1 MFNKIYILFVIII
14 IKSMIYGQCFD
25 YELAASDFPFN
36 HLADLSADD
45 DVGVNWGLENIG
57 GAGGNDFS
65 YKITLLEPALVY
77 ITTCDSDTDVD
88 VEIGIYNSCDPTD
101 WLLYQDD
108 SNSQIFYPDGTS
120 ETYEFECISGFETN
134 PYYAN
139 MLPLLQW
146 EPGTYY
152 VVVGDRGYSGNVRTY
167 IGYSLLVD
175 SITTNDDYSEINYH
189 FSEGVYGGEYQDV
202 YNGNGIPLEISDYSL
217 SISSNG
223 GNANEANITSL
234 TTLLGDPISI
244 NESDIKINIDYP
256 DIPSGVEEVTIGP
269 ASVSSIFNSV
279 GIPLLNVEG
288 ISILLE
294 DASNPTITSTVPVD
308 NAVEV
313 AENLNISLTFSEE
326 VFYNNEVIN
335 NENASNCF
343 ELEVLDTG
351 EDLGFV
357 LSNSNNSI
365 FTLNPEN
372 SFPEYTY
379 IRLVILST
387 IEDGNDNSFVNDTI
401 VFRTE
406 DMTPPQINNLLLL
419 ATNINGTLTFSE
431 NVFST
436 NSASGALDISDLSIT
451 YNANGGNCTDISL
464 LGLMNSDGNPLVGGE
479 SIIQVFLELEGAP
492 SGVETFSLSPSNSS
506 SIFDLAGNAMPS
518 NSTSSE
524 LTLFASALIESYSI
538 ADSNE
543 FVDLTF
549 SVGIYGDGSQ
559 IQPVSLSDFTMQLNT
574 NNGPVSS
581 GVLTNIKNINNDP
594 LLGGEDA
601 IRIFMS
607 FDTLPSG
614 VENIIISPSTG
625 SSIYSILGVPIP
637 SSENTGIIQLIDQR
651 PPEVEQ
657 GVSDG
662 EVGIVENEPLRI
674 TFSELLYNPTTGEL
688 VSSEELSNLIILR
701 SGDSSGIDIPF
712 SIDYS
717 NPPNLY
723 VIPNEDFDSEEVVY
737 YAFNGLLEDQAG
749 NPIEIDYEIT
759 FTIRDY
765 LPPIVDSSA
774 LALDNSYLD
783 LIFDDG
789 IFGAVEFD
797 GTDFLGI
804 TPVDRNDF
812 SIEFEPNGS
821 ETDSVEITSITR
833 TDSNFLIGGENEIRI
848 NFEYNGSP
856 NGNETLRLLVQQGVT
871 MYDEVGNQMTDTTT
885 MTQEIPLYDI
895 LAPTIN
901 SVSVPIDSFI
911 TLMEERLIIF
921 TFNEKIDSLDFKI
934 SSIASDSIYF
944 DSLMANS
951 DSSIKI
957 TLKPPFTSYD
967 QITVEFTYLE
977 DNAGISTVDIAYTY
991 LTPMLGDYDYDNSIT
1006 YNDLW
1011 DLVENWE
1018 ISNMDYEIGPIIG
1031 DVPHVIPILDSK
1043 FDIEDGMA
1051 FVQMWSWYQKEY
1063 GEINEDS
1070 VQVGRRL
1077 IMNQDNEKYTIIIDR
1092 SFSRGQLKFSYP
1104 LETNPIEFFD
1114 FPNKNNSMFIKSHIP
1129 SKGFSILEFARPGNI
1144 SNDSISIKVRNSSK
1158 VNLFY
1163 SFEGSKDSLISKGM
1177 YVLNKVTLPDKI
1189 KLYPAYPNP
1198 FNPTTT
1204 ITFDV
1209 PKSIENSLVSLG
1221 LYDLRG
1227 RQVSVLVNSY
1237 LNPGVYSYQW
1247 NGSKFSSGM
1256 YIAKLRIGSKKE
1268 TQKIILLK

>member
-1 MFNKIYILFVIII
+1 MFNKIFILFVII

-25 YELAASDFPFN
+25 YELAVSDFPFN
-36 HLADLSADD
+36 HLADLTSDED
-45 DVGVNWGLENIG
+45 IGVDWDLESIG
-57 GAGGNDFS
+57 GIEGNDFA
-65 YKITLLEPALVY
+65 YKITLLEPALIY

-88 VEIGIYNSCDPTD
+88 VEIGIYNSCDQTD
-101 WLLYQDD
+101 WILYQDD
-108 SNSQIFYPDGTS
+108 SNLPVYYPDGTS
-120 ETYEFECISGFETN
+120 EQYDFQCISGYVEAPT
-134 PYYAN
+134 YAN
-139 MLPLLQW
+139 MLPRLDW
-146 EPGTYY
+146 SAGTYY
-152 VVVGDRGYSGNVRTY
+152 IVIGDRGYSGTVRTY

-175 SITTNDDYSEINYH
+175 STTTNDDYSEINYH

-202 YNGNGIPLEISDYSL
+202 YSGNGIPLEISDYSL

-223 GNANEANITSL
+223 GNANEAYITSL
-234 TTLLGDPISI
+234 TTLSGDPISI

-294 DASNPTITSTVPVD
+294 DASSPTIISTVPVD
-308 NAVEV
+308 NAEEV
-313 AENLNISLTFSEE
+313 PENLNISLTFSEE
-326 VFYNNEVIN
+326 VFYNNEAIN

-343 ELEVLDTG
+343 KLEVLETG
-351 EDLGFV
+351 EELGYV
-357 LSNSNNSI
+357 LSNSDNSI
-365 FTLNPEN
+365 FSLNPEN

-387 IEDGNDNSFVNDTI
+387 IEDGNDNSFANDTI
-401 VFRTE
+401 TFRTE
-406 DMTPPQINNLLLL
+406 DMTPPQISNSVLSS
-419 ATNINGTLTFSE
+419 TNSYILLTFSE
-431 NVFST
+431 NVYSD
-436 NSASGALDISDLSIT
+436 NSESEALNVSDLSIT
-451 YNANGGNCTDISL
+451 YNSNGGNCDNVSL
-464 LGLMNSDGNPLVGGE
+464 LELMNSDGNPLEGGE
-479 SIIQVFLELEGAP
+479 SLIQVFLQLVGAP

-506 SIFDLAGNAMPS
+506 SIFDLSGNAM
-518 NSTSSE
+518 SSSSSSPE
-524 LTLFASALIESYSI
+524 LTLFASALIEGFSI

-559 IQPVSLSDFTMQLNT
+559 IQPVSLSDFNLQLNT

-581 GVLTNIKNINNDP
+581 GILTNIKNINNDP
-594 LLGGEDA
+594 LLGGEEI
-601 IRIFMS
+601 IRIFVS

-614 VENIIISPSTG
+614 VENIIISPNTG
-625 SSIYSILGVPIP
+625 SSIYSISGVPVP
-637 SSENTGIIQLIDQR
+637 SSENTGPIHLIDQR

-657 GVSDG
+657 SVSNG
-662 EVGIVENEPLRI
+662 EVGIVENEPLRV
-674 TFSELLYNPTTGEL
+674 TFSELLYNPITGEL
-688 VSSEELSNLIILR
+688 ISSEELSTLITLR
-701 SGDSSGIDIPF
+701 SGDSSGTDIPF
-712 SIDYS
+712 SIDYT
-717 NPPNLY
+717 NPPDLF
-723 VIPNEDFDSEEVVY
+723 VIPNEDFDSEEIVY
-737 YAFNGLLEDQAG
+737 YAFNGFLEDQAG
-749 NPIEIDYEIT
+749 NPIEIDYEVT

-765 LPPIVDSSA
+765 LPPTVDSSI

-797 GTDFLGI
+797 GTNFFGI

-812 SIEFEPNGS
+812 TIEFEPNGS

-856 NGNETLRLLVQQGVT
+856 DGNETLRLLVQQGVT

-911 TLMEERLIIF
+911 TLMEERPITF
-921 TFNEKIDSLDFKI
+921 TFNERIDSLEFKI
-934 SSIASDSIYF
+934 SSIASDSVYF

-951 DSSIKI
+951 DSSIEI

-991 LTPMLGDYDYDNSIT
+991 MTPMLGDYDFDNSIT
-1006 YNDLW
+1006 YSDLW

-1018 ISNMDYEIGPIIG
+1018 SSNMDYEIGPVIG
-1031 DVPHVIPILDSK
+1031 EVPHVIPVLDSK

-1063 GEINEDS
+1063 GEIIEDS
-1070 VQVGRRL
+1070 IQVGRHL
-1077 IMNQDNEKYTIIIDR
+1077 NMNQNNEKYTIMID
-1092 SFSRGQLKFSYP
+1092 SSVVKGQLKFSYQDNI
-1104 LETNPIEFFD
+1104 EPIEFFD
-1114 FPNKNNSMFIKSHIP
+1114 FPNKNNSMFLQSHIP
-1129 SKGFSILEFARPGNI
+1129 SKGFSILEFARPGILND
-1144 SNDSISIKVRNSSK
+1144 DSISIKIRNSSK

-1177 YVLNKVTLPDKI
+1177 YVLNKVNFPDKI

-1209 PKSIENSLVSLG
+1209 PMNIESSLVSLSI
-1221 LYDLRG
+1221 YDLRG
-1227 RQVSVLVNSY
+1227 RQVSVIINSY

-1247 NGSKFSSGM
+1247 SGSHFSSGM
-1256 YIAKLRIGSKKE
+1256 YIAKLRIDSKQE

>member
-1 MFNKIYILFVIII
+1 MFNKIFILFVIII
-14 IKSMIYGQCFD
+14 KSIIYGQCFD
-25 YELAASDFPFN
+25 YELAVSDFPFN
-36 HLADLSADD
+36 HLADLTSDED
-45 DVGVNWGLENIG
+45 IGVDWDLESIG
-57 GAGGNDFS
+57 GIEGNDFA
-65 YKITLLEPALVY
+65 YKITLLEPALIY

-88 VEIGIYNSCDPTD
+88 VEIGIYNSCDQTD
-101 WLLYQDD
+101 WILYQDD
-108 SNSQIFYPDGTS
+108 SNLPVYYPDGTS
-120 ETYEFECISGFETN
+120 EQYDFQCISGYVEAPT
-134 PYYAN
+134 YAN
-139 MLPLLQW
+139 MLPRLDW
-146 EPGTYY
+146 DAGTYY
-152 VVVGDRGYSGNVRTY
+152 IVIGDRGYSGTVRTY

-175 SITTNDDYSEINYH
+175 STTTNDDYSEINYH
-189 FSEGVYGGEYQDV
+189 FSEGVFGGEYQDV
-202 YNGNGIPLEISDYSL
+202 YSGNGIPLEISDYSL

-223 GNANEANITSL
+223 GNANEAYITSL
-234 TTLLGDPISI
+234 TTLFGDPISI

-294 DASNPTITSTVPVD
+294 DASSPTIISTVPVD
-308 NAVEV
+308 NAEEV
-313 AENLNISLTFSEE
+313 PENLNISLTFSEE
-326 VFYNNEVIN
+326 VFYNNEAIN
-335 NENASNCF
+335 NDNASNCF
-343 ELEVLDTG
+343 KIEVLETG
-351 EDLGFV
+351 EELGYV
-357 LSNSNNSI
+357 LSNSANSI
-365 FTLNPEN
+365 FSLNPEN
-372 SFPEYTY
+372 SFPEYSY
-379 IRLVILST
+379 IRLVIFST
-387 IEDGNDNSFVNDTI
+387 IEDGNDNSFANDTI
-401 VFRTE
+401 TFRTE
-406 DMTPPQINNLLLL
+406 DMTPPQISNSVLS
-419 ATNINGTLTFSE
+419 ATNSYNTLTFSE
-431 NVFST
+431 NVYSD
-436 NSASGALDISDLSIT
+436 NSEALNVSDLSIT
-451 YNANGGNCTDISL
+451 YNSNGGNCDDVSL
-464 LGLMNSDGNPLVGGE
+464 LELMNTDGNPLEGGE
-479 SIIQVFLELEGAP
+479 SIIQIFLQLEGAP

-506 SIFDLAGNAMPS
+506 SIFDLSGNAM
-518 NSTSSE
+518 SSSSSSPE
-524 LTLFASALIESYSI
+524 LTLFASALIETFSI

-559 IQPVSLSDFTMQLNT
+559 LQPVSTSDFNLQLNT

-581 GVLTNIKNINNDP
+581 GILTNIKNINNDP
-594 LLGGEDA
+594 LLGGEEI

-614 VENIIISPSTG
+614 VENIIISPNTG
-625 SSIYSILGVPIP
+625 SSIYSISGVPVP
-637 SSENTGIIQLIDQR
+637 SSENTGPIQLIDQR

-657 GVSDG
+657 SVSNG
-662 EVGIVENEPLRI
+662 EVGIVENEPLRV
-674 TFSELLYNPTTGEL
+674 TFSELLYNPITGEL
-688 VSSEELSNLIILR
+688 VSSEELLNLITLR

-712 SIDYS
+712 SIDYT
-717 NPPNLY
+717 NPPDLF
-723 VIPNEDFDSEEVVY
+723 VIPNEDFDSEEIVY
-737 YAFNGLLEDQAG
+737 YAFNGFLEDQAG
-749 NPIEIDYEIT
+749 NPIEIDYEVT

-765 LPPIVDSSA
+765 LPPTVDSSA

-797 GTDFLGI
+797 GTNFLGI

-812 SIEFEPNGS
+812 AIEFEPNGS

-856 NGNETLRLLVQQGVT
+856 DGNETLRLLVQQGVT

-911 TLMEERLIIF
+911 TLMEERPIIF
-921 TFNEKIDSLDFKI
+921 TFNERIDSLEFKI
-934 SSIASDSIYF
+934 SSIASDSVYF

-951 DSSIKI
+951 DSSIEI

-991 LTPMLGDYDYDNSIT
+991 LTPMLGDYDFDNSIT
-1006 YNDLW
+1006 YSDLW

-1018 ISNMDYEIGPIIG
+1018 ISNMDYEIGPVVG
-1031 DVPHVIPILDSK
+1031 EVPHVIPVLDSK

-1063 GEINEDS
+1063 GEIIEDS
-1070 VQVGRRL
+1070 IQVGRPL
-1077 IMNQDNEKYTIIIDR
+1077 IMNQNNEEYTIIID
-1092 SFSRGQLKFSYP
+1092 SSVARGQLKFSYP
-1104 LETNPIEFFD
+1104 FETSPIEFLNY
-1114 FPNKNNSMFIKSHIP
+1114 PNKNNSMSVINHIP
-1129 SKGFSILEFARPGNI
+1129 GKGFSILEFARPGI
-1144 SNDSISIKVRNSSK
+1144 LSYDSISIKIQNSSN
-1158 VNLFY
+1158 VNLFF
-1163 SFEGSKDSLISKGM
+1163 SFESSKDSLISKGM
-1177 YVLNKVTLPDKI
+1177 HTLNKVSLPDKI

-1198 FNPTTT
+1198 FNPTTM

-1209 PKSIENSLVSLG
+1209 PMNIESSLVSLSI
-1221 LYDLRG
+1221 YDLRG
-1227 RQVSVLVNSY
+1227 RQVSVIINSY

-1247 NGSKFSSGM
+1247 NGSQFSSGM
-1256 YIAKLRIGSKKE
+1256 YIAKLRIDSKQE

>member
-1 MFNKIYILFVIII
+1 MFNKIFILFVII

-36 HLADLSADD
+36 HLADLTADED
-45 DVGVNWGLENIG
+45 IGVEWDLESIG
-57 GAGGNDFS
+57 GVEGNDFA
-65 YKITLLEPALVY
+65 YKITLLEPALIY

-88 VEIGIYNSCDPTD
+88 VEIGIYNSCDQTD
-101 WLLYQDD
+101 WILYQDD
-108 SNSQIFYPDGTS
+108 SNSPIYYPDGSS

-146 EPGTYY
+146 EAGTYY
-152 VVVGDRGYSGNVRTY
+152 VVVGDRGYSGKVRTY

-175 SITTNDDYSEINYH
+175 STTTNDDYSEINYH
-189 FSEGVYGGEYQDV
+189 FSEGVFGGEYQDV
-202 YNGNGIPLEISDYSL
+202 YSGNGIPLEISDYSL

-223 GNANEANITSL
+223 GNANEAYITSL
-234 TTLLGDPISI
+234 TTLFGDPISI

-294 DASNPTITSTVPVD
+294 DASSPIITSSVPVD
-308 NAVEV
+308 NAEEV
-313 AENLNISLTFSEE
+313 PENLNISLTFSEE
-326 VFYNNEVIN
+326 VFYNNEAIN

-343 ELEVLDTG
+343 KLEVLETA
-351 EDLGFV
+351 EDLGYV
-357 LSNSNNSI
+357 LSNSDNSI

-379 IRLVILST
+379 IRLIIFST
-387 IEDGNDNSFVNDTI
+387 IEDGNDNSFANDTI
-401 VFRTE
+401 TFRTE
-406 DMTPPQINNLLLL
+406 DMTPPQISNSVLS
-419 ATNINGTLTFSE
+419 ATNSYTTLTFSE
-431 NVFST
+431 NVYSD
-436 NSASGALDISDLSIT
+436 NSEALNVSDLSIT
-451 YNANGGNCTDISL
+451 YNSNGGNCDDVSL
-464 LGLMNSDGNPLVGGE
+464 LELVNSDGNALEGGE
-479 SIIQVFLELEGAP
+479 SLIQVYLQLVGAP
-492 SGVETFSLSPSNSS
+492 IGVETFSLSPSNSS
-506 SIFDLAGNAMPS
+506 SIFDFSGNAM
-518 NSTSSE
+518 SSSSSSPE
-524 LTLFASALIESYSI
+524 LTLFASASIEAFSI

-559 IQPVSLSDFTMQLNT
+559 IQPVSLSDFNLQLYT

-594 LLGGEDA
+594 LLGGEEI

-614 VENIIISPSTG
+614 VENIIISPNTG
-625 SSIYSILGVPIP
+625 SSIYSISGVPVP
-637 SSENTGIIQLIDQR
+637 SSENTGLIQLIDQR

-657 GVSDG
+657 SVSNG
-662 EVGIVENEPLRI
+662 EVGIVENEPLRV
-674 TFSELLYNPTTGEL
+674 TFSELLYNPITGEL
-688 VSSEELSNLIILR
+688 ISSQELSSLITLR

-712 SIDYS
+712 SIDYT
-717 NPPNLY
+717 NPPDLFI
-723 VIPNEDFDSEEVVY
+723 IPNEDFDSEEIVY
-737 YAFNGLLEDQAG
+737 YAFNGFLEDQAG
-749 NPIEIDYEIT
+749 NLIEIDYEVT

-765 LPPIVDSSA
+765 LPPTIDSSN

-797 GTDFLGI
+797 GTNFLGI

-812 SIEFEPNGS
+812 TIEFEPNGS

-856 NGNETLRLLVQQGVT
+856 DGNETLRLLVQQGVT

-885 MTQEIPLYDI
+885 LTQEIPLYDI

-911 TLMEERLIIF
+911 TLMEERPITF
-921 TFNEKIDSLDFKI
+921 TFNERIDSLEFKI
-934 SSIASDSIYF
+934 SSIASDSVYF

-951 DSSIKI
+951 DSSIEI

-991 LTPMLGDYDYDNSIT
+991 MTPMLGDYDFDNSIT
-1006 YNDLW
+1006 YSDLW

-1018 ISNMDYEIGPIIG
+1018 SSNMDYEIGPVIG
-1031 DVPHVIPILDSK
+1031 EVPHVIPVLDSK

-1063 GEINEDS
+1063 GEIIEDS
-1070 VQVGRRL
+1070 IQVGRHL
-1077 IMNQDNEKYTIIIDR
+1077 NMNQNNEKYTIMID
-1092 SFSRGQLKFSYP
+1092 SSVVKGQLKFSYQDNT
-1104 LETNPIEFFD
+1104 EPIEFFD

-1129 SKGFSILEFARPGNI
+1129 SKGFSILEFARPGILN
-1144 SNDSISIKVRNSSK
+1144 NDSISIKIRNSSK

-1177 YVLNKVTLPDKI
+1177 YVLNKVIFPDKI

-1204 ITFDV
+1204 LTFDV
-1209 PKSIENSLVSLG
+1209 PSSIESSLVSLD

-1227 RQVSVLVNSY
+1227 RRVSVIVNNY
-1237 LNPGVYSYQW
+1237 LNPGVYSYKW
-1247 NGSKFSSGM
+1247 NGSKFSSGV
-1256 YIAKLRIGSKKE
+1256 YIAKLNIGTKKE

>member
-1 MFNKIYILFVIII
+1 MFNKIFILFVII

-25 YELAASDFPFN
+25 YELAVSDFPFN
-36 HLADLSADD
+36 HLADLTSDED
-45 DVGVNWGLENIG
+45 IGVDWDLESIG
-57 GAGGNDFS
+57 GIEGNDFA
-65 YKITLLEPALVY
+65 YKITLLEPALIY

-88 VEIGIYNSCDPTD
+88 VEIGIYNSCDQTD
-101 WLLYQDD
+101 WILYQDD
-108 SNSQIFYPDGTS
+108 SNLPVYYPDGTS
-120 ETYEFECISGFETN
+120 EQYDFQCISGYVEAPT
-134 PYYAN
+134 YAN
-139 MLPLLQW
+139 MLPRLDW
-146 EPGTYY
+146 SAGTYY
-152 VVVGDRGYSGNVRTY
+152 IVIGDRGYSGTVRTY

-175 SITTNDDYSEINYH
+175 STTTNDDYSEINYH

-202 YNGNGIPLEISDYSL
+202 YSGNGIPLEMSDYSL

-223 GNANEANITSL
+223 GNANEAYITSL
-234 TTLLGDPISI
+234 TTLSGDPISI

-294 DASNPTITSTVPVD
+294 DASSPTIISTVPVD
-308 NAVEV
+308 NAEEV
-313 AENLNISLTFSEE
+313 PENLNISLTFSEE
-326 VFYNNEVIN
+326 VFYNNEAIN

-343 ELEVLDTG
+343 KLEVLETG
-351 EDLGFV
+351 EELGYV
-357 LSNSNNSI
+357 LSNSDNSI
-365 FTLNPEN
+365 FSLNPEN

-387 IEDGNDNSFVNDTI
+387 IEDGNDNSFANDTI
-401 VFRTE
+401 TFRTE
-406 DMTPPQINNLLLL
+406 DMTPPQISNSVLSS
-419 ATNINGTLTFSE
+419 TNSYILLTFSE
-431 NVFST
+431 NVYSD
-436 NSASGALDISDLSIT
+436 NSESEALNVSDLSIT
-451 YNANGGNCTDISL
+451 YNSNGGNCDNVSL
-464 LGLMNSDGNPLVGGE
+464 LELMNSDGNPLEGGE
-479 SIIQVFLELEGAP
+479 SLIQVFLQLVGAP

-506 SIFDLAGNAMPS
+506 SIFDLSGNAM
-518 NSTSSE
+518 SSSSSSPE
-524 LTLFASALIESYSI
+524 LTLFASALIEAFSI

-549 SVGIYGDGSQ
+549 SVGIYGDVSQ
-559 IQPVSLSDFTMQLNT
+559 IQPVSLSDFNLQLNT

-581 GVLTNIKNINNDP
+581 GILTNIKNINNDP
-594 LLGGEDA
+594 LLGGEEI
-601 IRIFMS
+601 IRIFVS

-614 VENIIISPSTG
+614 VENIIISPNTG
-625 SSIYSILGVPIP
+625 SSIYSISGVPVP
-637 SSENTGIIQLIDQR
+637 SSENTGPIQLIDQR

-657 GVSDG
+657 SVSNG
-662 EVGIVENEPLRI
+662 EVGIVENEPLRV
-674 TFSELLYNPTTGEL
+674 TFSELLYNPITGEL
-688 VSSEELSNLIILR
+688 ISSEELSTLITLR
-701 SGDSSGIDIPF
+701 SGDSSGTDIPF
-712 SIDYS
+712 SIDYT
-717 NPPNLY
+717 NPPDLF
-723 VIPNEDFDSEEVVY
+723 VIPNEDFDSEEIVY
-737 YAFNGLLEDQAG
+737 YAFNGSLEDQAG
-749 NPIEIDYEIT
+749 NLIEIDYEVT

-765 LPPIVDSSA
+765 LPPTVDSSI

-797 GTDFLGI
+797 GTNFFGI

-812 SIEFEPNGS
+812 TIEFEPNGS

-856 NGNETLRLLVQQGVT
+856 DGNETLRLLVQQGVT

-911 TLMEERLIIF
+911 TLMEERPITF
-921 TFNEKIDSLDFKI
+921 TFNERIDSLEFKI
-934 SSIASDSIYF
+934 SSIASDSVYF

-951 DSSIKI
+951 DSSIEI

-991 LTPMLGDYDYDNSIT
+991 MTPMLGDYDFDNSIT
-1006 YNDLW
+1006 YSDLW

-1018 ISNMDYEIGPIIG
+1018 SSNMDYEIGPVIG
-1031 DVPHVIPILDSK
+1031 EVPHVIPVLDSK

-1051 FVQMWSWYQKEY
+1051 FVQIWSWYQKEY
-1063 GEINEDS
+1063 GEIIEDS
-1070 VQVGRRL
+1070 IQVGRHL
-1077 IMNQDNEKYTIIIDR
+1077 NMNQNIEKYTIIID
-1092 SFSRGQLKFSYP
+1092 SSVVKGQLKFSYP
-1104 LETNPIEFFD
+1104 YNTEPIEFFD

-1129 SKGFSILEFARPGNI
+1129 SKGFSILEFARPGTLN
-1144 SNDSISIKVRNSSK
+1144 NDSITIKIRNSSK

-1163 SFEGSKDSLISKGM
+1163 SFENSKDSLISKGM
-1177 YVLNKVTLPDKI
+1177 YVLNKISFPDKI

-1209 PKSIENSLVSLG
+1209 PSSIESSLVSLD

-1227 RQVSVLVNSY
+1227 RRVSVLVNSY
-1237 LNPGVYSYQW
+1237 LNPGVYSYKW
-1247 NGSKFSSGM
+1247 NGSKFSSGV
-1256 YIAKLRIGSKKE
+1256 YIAKLNIGTKKK

>member
-1 MFNKIYILFVIII
+1 MFNKINILLVIII
-14 IKSMIYGQCFD
+14 TKSMINGQCFD

-36 HLADLSADD
+36 HLADLTADED
-45 DVGVNWGLENIG
+45 IGVNWDLENIG
-57 GAGGNDFS
+57 GVPGNDFA
-65 YKITLLEPALVY
+65 YKITLLEPALIY

-88 VEIGIYNSCDPTD
+88 VEIGIYNSCDQTD
-101 WLLYQDD
+101 WILYQDD
-108 SNSQIFYPDGTS
+108 SNSPILYPDGSS

-134 PYYAN
+134 PDWAN

-146 EPGTYY
+146 EAGTYY
-152 VVVGDRGYSGNVRTY
+152 IVIGDREYSGTVRTY

-175 SITTNDDYSEINYH
+175 STTTNDDYSEINYH

-202 YNGNGIPLEISDYSL
+202 YSGNGIPLEISDYSL
-217 SISSNG
+217 SINSNG
-223 GNANEANITSL
+223 GDANEAYITSL
-234 TTLLGDPISI
+234 TTLMGDPLSI

-279 GIPLLNVEG
+279 GIPLLNVDG

-294 DASNPTITSTVPVD
+294 DALSPTITSTVPVD
-308 NAVEV
+308 NAEEV
-313 AENLNISLTFSEE
+313 PENLNISLTFSEP
-326 VFYNNEVIN
+326 VFYNNEAIN
-335 NENASNCF
+335 DENASNCF
-343 ELEVLDTG
+343 ELEVLNTG

-357 LSNSNNSI
+357 LSNSSDSI

-379 IRLVILST
+379 IRLIILST

-401 VFRTE
+401 IFRTQ
-406 DMTPPQINNLLLL
+406 DLTPPQINNAILSP
-419 ATNINGTLTFSE
+419 TNSYSTLTFSE

-436 NSASGALDISDLSIT
+436 NSASGALNISDLSIT
-451 YNANGGNCTDISL
+451 YISNGGNCTDVGL
-464 LGLMNSDGNPLVGGE
+464 LELLNSDGNPLEGGE
-479 SIIQVFLELEGAP
+479 SIIQVFLQLEGAP
-492 SGVETFSLSPSNSS
+492 SGVETFFLSPSNSS
-506 SIFDLAGNAMPS
+506 SIFDFGGNAMS
-518 NSTSSE
+518 SSVSSSE
-524 LTLFASALIESYSI
+524 LTLFASPIIEVYSI

-549 SVGIYGDGSQ
+549 SVGVYGDGSQ
-559 IQPVSLSDFTMQLNT
+559 IQPVSLSDFNLQLNT

-594 LLGGEDA
+594 LLGGEET
-601 IRIFMS
+601 IRVFMS

-614 VENIIISPSTG
+614 IENIIISPSTG
-625 SSIYSILGVPIP
+625 ASIYSTSGVPMP
-637 SSENTGIIQLIDQR
+637 SSENTGIIQLVDQR

-657 GVSDG
+657 SVSNG
-662 EVGIVENEPLRI
+662 EIGIVENEPLRI

-688 VSSEELSNLIILR
+688 VSSEELSNLITLR
-701 SGDSSGIDIPF
+701 SGDSLGIDIPF

-717 NPPNLY
+717 NPPDLY

-749 NPIEIDYEIT
+749 NPIEIDYEVT

-765 LPPIVDSSA
+765 LPPTVDSSV

-797 GTDFLGI
+797 GTNFLGI

-812 SIEFEPNGS
+812 AIEFDPNGS

-833 TDSNFLIGGENEIRI
+833 TDSNFLIGGESEIRI

-856 NGNETLRLLVQQGVT
+856 SGNETLRLLVQQGVT

-911 TLMEERLIIF
+911 TLMEERPITF
-921 TFNEKIDSLDFKI
+921 TFNERIDSLEFKI
-934 SSIASDSIYF
+934 SSIASDSVYF

-951 DSSIKI
+951 DSSIEI

-967 QITVEFTYLE
+967 QITVDFTYLE

-991 LTPMLGDYDYDNSIT
+991 LTPMLGDYDFDNSIT
-1006 YNDLW
+1006 YSDLW

-1018 ISNMDYEIGPIIG
+1018 ISNMDYEIGPVVG
-1031 DVPHVIPILDSK
+1031 EVPHVIPVLDSK

-1063 GEINEDS
+1063 GEIIEDS
-1070 VQVGRRL
+1070 IQVGRPL
-1077 IMNQDNEKYTIIIDR
+1077 IMNQNNEEYTIIID
-1092 SFSRGQLKFSYP
+1092 SSIARGQLKFSYP
-1104 LETNPIEFFD
+1104 LETSPIEFLNY
-1114 FPNKNNSMFIKSHIP
+1114 PNKNNSMSVINHI
-1129 SKGFSILEFARPGNI
+1129 SGKGFSILEFARPGI
-1144 SNDSISIKVRNSSK
+1144 LSYDSISIKIQNSSK
-1158 VNLFY
+1158 VNLFF
-1163 SFEGSKDSLISKGM
+1163 SFEDFKDSLISKGM
-1177 YVLNKVTLPDKI
+1177 HTLNKVSLPDKI

-1198 FNPTTT
+1198 FNPTTM

-1209 PKSIENSLVSLG
+1209 PMNIESSLVSLSI
-1221 LYDLRG
+1221 YDLRG
-1227 RQVSVLVNSY
+1227 RQVSVIINSY

-1247 NGSKFSSGM
+1247 SGSQFSSGM
-1256 YIAKLRIGSKKE
+1256 YIAKLRIDSKQE